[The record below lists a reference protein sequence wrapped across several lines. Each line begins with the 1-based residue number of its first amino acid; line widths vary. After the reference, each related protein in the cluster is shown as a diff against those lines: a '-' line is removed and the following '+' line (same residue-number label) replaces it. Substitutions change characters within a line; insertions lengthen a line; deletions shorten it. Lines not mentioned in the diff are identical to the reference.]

1 MSGIQC
7 YRFRITAGFPILEHH
22 GNDSSTLGGLSPN
35 TSMQQVYTDDPLSG
49 HPDYRCEYFDIKG
62 RAFLHFT
69 QPHKTIALCLGFL
82 GIFINMLC
90 LAAVQIQMRG
100 RFTPHFR

>member
-7 YRFRITAGFPILEHH
+7 YRFRITSGFPILEQHD
-22 GNDSSTLGGLSPN
+22 NDSFTLNGSLSN
-35 TSMQQVYTDDPLSG
+35 TSKDEVYTDDPLSG
-49 HPDYRCEYFDIKG
+49 HPDYRCEFFDIKD

-82 GIFINMLC
+82 GIFINLLC